1 MACRKL
7 LPPAPAGVKERRS
20 AGRLAVRERP
30 DCHWGRVFESMSGA
44 VETKRSNRAGRI
56 RPLRLS
62 ALAGAAAVVMG
73 TAPAFMGAAPA
84 LAQLT
89 LGGAVDPANP
99 PPIPKVTPAPA
110 APRKPAAPKP
120 AAPDAATPAPG
131 AAAPQPEAGAA
142 AGPHTPS
149 GDVISATPP
158 APPEQRLSNPVAVF
172 SGLDKIT
179 GRIISFDAYIDETVQ
194 FGALRVTPRA
204 CYTRPATETPRTD
217 AFIEVDEI
225 TLDNKVRRIF
235 TGWMFAASP
244 GLNAVDHP
252 IYDVWLTDCRLS
264 SQVPPPDGF
273 DTSRFTTEGLDLIP
287 RPQGW
292 VPEPLPRPDMAGAG
306 TDAGDS
312 APAPDSSDQ
321 PED

>member
-1 MACRKL
+1 
-7 LPPAPAGVKERRS
+7 
-20 AGRLAVRERP
+20 
-30 DCHWGRVFESMSGA
+30 MSGA
-44 VETKRSNRAGRI
+44 VETKRSNRAGRN

-62 ALAGAAAVVMG
+62 ALAGAALVVMG
-73 TAPAFMGAAPA
+73 GVVTGSPAM
-84 LAQLT
+84 AQLT

-99 PPIPKVTPAPA
+99 PPMPKAAPAPA
-110 APRKPAAPKP
+110 APRQPATATPPAAPP
-120 AAPDAATPAPG
+120 SAQATPAPAG
-131 AAAPQPEAGAA
+131 DGTAPAADKPR
-142 AGPHTPS
+142 
-149 GDVISATPP
+149 GDVVSSTPP
-158 APPEQRLSNPVAVF
+158 APETRLSNPVAVF

-204 CYTRPATETPRTD
+204 CYTRPTNQTPRTD
-217 AFIEVDEI
+217 SFIEVDEI

-264 SQVPPPDGF
+264 SEVPPPEGF
-273 DTSRFTTEGLDLIP
+273 DLSRFTTEGLDLIP
-287 RPQGW
+287 RPAGW

-312 APAPDSSDQ
+312 APASDSSEQ